1 MKKNMRKKNS
11 MNENKLA
18 RAMYMVE
25 NYELLVLFHENS
37 GKQQKH
43 CLKPE
48 PPTKLIHISN
58 FK

>member
-1 MKKNMRKKNS
+1 MEKKNTRKKYS
-11 MNENKLA
+11 MNENKPA

-43 CLKPE
+43 SL
-48 PPTKLIHISN
+48 H
-58 FK
+58 FY